1 MLKSTSLDLKV
12 KPPLKW
18 AGGKRWLL
26 KHLKDIWEPFNAL
39 DYRLVEPF
47 CGGLAITLG
56 LMPKK
61 AYLNDINP
69 HLINFYSNLKS
80 GLKPNFEM
88 RYDKSLYYKYRE
100 RFNQLI
106 SDGKWNTK
114 ESALLFYYLNHTGYN
129 GLCRFNQKGLFNVPF
144 GEYKYVT
151 YLRDFRIYEST
162 FKRWQ
167 FTCKDFEQ
175 IEIGIK
181 DFIYAD
187 PPYDV
192 EFRQYSSQGFTWDEQ
207 VRLAKWIRRLN
218 VPAVISNQATDRVV
232 ELYKSMDFELSFVDA
247 PRMISCTGDR
257 KPAREVLATKIS

>member
-1 MLKSTSLDLKV
+1 MSDLVSLQEKA

-26 KHLKDIWEPFNAL
+26 KYLGKVWAEYYAAGF
-39 DYRLVEPF
+39 RFVEPF

-56 LMPKK
+56 LMPKR

-69 HLINFYSNLKS
+69 HLINFYSQLKLGLKS
-80 GLKPNFEM
+80 NITLN
-88 RYDKSLYYKYRE
+88 YDKTLYYKHRQ
-100 RFNQLI
+100 RFNELI
-106 SDGKWNTK
+106 LQGKSDTK
-114 ESALLFYYLNHTGYN
+114 EGALLFYYLNHTGYN

-144 GEYKYVT
+144 GEYKNVT
-151 YLRDFRIYEST
+151 YLKDFSIYESI
-162 FKRWQ
+162 FRNWK
-167 FTCKDFEQ
+167 FTCKDFEELDLQ
-175 IEIGIK
+175 HK

-192 EFRQYSSQGFTWDEQ
+192 EFRQYSSQGFTWNEQ
-207 VRLAKWIRRLN
+207 VRLAKWIQRLN
-218 VPAVISNQATDRVV
+218 VPAIISNQATNRIV
-232 ELYKSMDFELSFVDA
+232 ELYESMGFELSYVDA